1 MLQPEGSFVFSV
13 FSHTFLDELQLRLGM
28 PRLISGRPPPMAIWP
43 IFQKRATSSLRAS
56 NKGVQAY
63 VVRKISFRRPSF
75 QMNGSQP
82 LWLQAALLCR
92 RVAASFAQIIGEVV
106 QRYGR
111 IDGEQCAASFAYY
124 AFFSLF
130 PLILLLVVVG
140 TFLVPD
146 RLLAARQVVQ
156 QVEEYVPLQAKDK
169 AVLVDTIDHAIQNGW
184 RAGIFG
190 ILALIWSAL
199 RFFQALVIG
208 VNRAWGFK
216 DYNWWKLPLK
226 NLFMIGILISALL
239 FGLLAPLIFNRIKAM
254 FSLDL
259 TMFVGLA
266 PMILPP
272 AILFYGLLMFYKF
285 APRRSAR
292 FSQVWIAALL
302 ATLFL
307 EMGQN
312 IFEWYLVSFTSFNAL
327 YGVFGTIMGLLLWI
341 YFSGVILLLGGCVAA
356 TIYSPRDVEKAG
368 DSIPARIDRR
378 SKSNR

>member
-1 MLQPEGSFVFSV
+1 MLGGKSAFGE
-13 FSHTFLDELQLRLGM
+13 R
-28 PRLISGRPPPMAIWP
+28 
-43 IFQKRATSSLRAS
+43 
-56 NKGVQAY
+56 N
-63 VVRKISFRRPSF
+63 F
-75 QMNGSQP
+75 QMKGSQP
-82 LWLQAALLCR
+82 WLRVALLCQK
-92 RVAASFAQIIGEVV
+92 AATSFAQIINETF

-111 IDGEQCAASFAYY
+111 INGEQCAASFAYY

-130 PLILLLVVVG
+130 PLILLVVVVG
-140 TFLVPD
+140 TFFVPD
-146 RLLAARQVVQ
+146 RLQAARQVVQ
-156 QVEEYVPLQAKDK
+156 QVEEYVPLQTKDK
-169 AVLVDTIDHAIQNGW
+169 AMLVDTIDHAIQNGW
-184 RAGIFG
+184 RAGILG
-190 ILALIWSAL
+190 ILALIWSGL

-239 FGLLAPLIFNRIKAM
+239 FGLLAPLIFNRLKAI
-254 FSLDL
+254 FLLDL
-259 TMFVGLA
+259 TLIVGFA

-307 EMGQN
+307 ELGQN
-312 IFEWYLVSFTSFNAL
+312 VFEWYLGAFTSFNAL

-341 YFSGVILLLGGCVAA
+341 YFSGVILLLGGCIAA
-356 TIYSPRDVEKAG
+356 TIHCPRGTGLPDDRVM
-368 DSIPARIDRR
+368 ARADRPGR
-378 SKSNR
+378 DIQ

>member
-1 MLQPEGSFVFSV
+1 M
-13 FSHTFLDELQLRLGM
+13 T
-28 PRLISGRPPPMAIWP
+28 
-43 IFQKRATSSLRAS
+43 
-56 NKGVQAY
+56 
-63 VVRKISFRRPSF
+63 
-75 QMNGSQP
+75 GSQP
-82 LWLQAALLCR
+82 SWLRAGLFCR
-92 RVAASFAQIIGEVV
+92 KATGSFGRIISEAF
-106 QRYGR
+106 QRYGQ

-140 TFLVPD
+140 TFFVAD
-146 RLLAARQVVQ
+146 RTQAARDVVRQVQ
-156 QVEEYVPLQAKDK
+156 EYVPLQAKDK
-169 AVLVDTIDHAIQNGW
+169 AVLVDTIDHAIENGW

-190 ILALIWSAL
+190 ILALVWSGL

-239 FGLLAPLIFNRIKAM
+239 LGLLAPLIFNRVKTI
-254 FSLDL
+254 FYLDL
-259 TMFVGLA
+259 NMIVGLLPA
-266 PMILPP
+266 VLPP

-292 FSQVWIAALL
+292 FGQVWIAALL

-307 EMGQN
+307 ELGQN
-312 IFEWYLVSFTSFNAL
+312 VFEWYLGAFTSFNAL

-341 YFSGVILLLGGCVAA
+341 YFSGVILLLGGCIAA
-356 TIYSPRDVEKAG
+356 TIHSPQNAG
-368 DSIPARIDRR
+368 EAGNRVRARADRR
-378 SKSNR
+378 

>member
-1 MLQPEGSFVFSV
+1 MKQFYNRCKQLLILLGSEFV
-13 FSHTFLDELQLRLGM
+13 LLAKN
-28 PRLISGRPPPMAIWP
+28 IS
-43 IFQKRATSSLRAS
+43 K
-56 NKGVQAY
+56 
-63 VVRKISFRRPSF
+63 
-75 QMNGSQP
+75 
-82 LWLQAALLCR
+82 AANHY
-92 RVAASFAQIIGEVV
+92 S
-106 QRYGR
+106 R

-140 TFLVPD
+140 TLFIPN
-146 RLLAARQVVQ
+146 RILAARRVVDE
-156 QVEEYVPLQAKDK
+156 VEQFVPLQTKDK
-169 AVLVDTIDHAIQNGW
+169 AVLVLTIDNTIQNGW

-190 ILALIWSAL
+190 LLALIWSAL

-208 VNRAWGFK
+208 VNRAWGYK

-239 FGLLAPLIFNRIKAM
+239 LGLLAPLIFNRLKSILY
-254 FSLDL
+254 LDL
-259 TMFVGLA
+259 NLIVGLL
-266 PMILPP
+266 PTILPP

-307 EMGQN
+307 ELGQN
-312 IFEWYLVSFTSFNAL
+312 VFEWYLSAFTSFNAL

-341 YFSGVILLLGGCVAA
+341 YFSGVILLLGGCIAA
-356 TIYSPRDVEKAG
+356 PIHTPRNTGLPG
-368 DSIPARIDRR
+368 DRVMARADRR
-378 SKSNR
+378 S

>member
-1 MLQPEGSFVFSV
+1 M
-13 FSHTFLDELQLRLGM
+13 TR
-28 PRLISGRPPPMAIWP
+28 
-43 IFQKRATSSLRAS
+43 
-56 NKGVQAY
+56 
-63 VVRKISFRRPSF
+63 
-75 QMNGSQP
+75 SQP
-82 LWLQAALLCR
+82 LWLRVARWCRKAAL
-92 RVAASFAQIIGEVV
+92 SFARIVGEAF
-106 QRYGR
+106 QRYGQ

-140 TFLVPD
+140 TFFVPD
-146 RLLAARQVVQ
+146 RLQAARDVVKQVQ
-156 QVEEYVPLQAKDK
+156 EYVPLQTKDK
-169 AVLVDTIDHAIQNGW
+169 AVLMDTIDHAIQNGW

-190 ILALIWSAL
+190 VLALLWSGL

-239 FGLLAPLIFNRIKAM
+239 LGLLAPVIFNRLKSI
-254 FSLDL
+254 FYLDL
-259 TMFVGLA
+259 NLIVSLL

-307 EMGQN
+307 ELGQN
-312 IFEWYLVSFTSFNAL
+312 VFEWYLGAFTSFNAL

-341 YFSGVILLLGGCVAA
+341 YFSGVILLLGGCIAA
-356 TIYSPRDVEKAG
+356 TIHSPRNTGIADDRV
-368 DSIPARIDRR
+368 IARAARR
-378 SKSNR
+378 

>member
-1 MLQPEGSFVFSV
+1 MPGQFRFPSNTRLAAILVDIVGS
-13 FSHTFLDELQLRLGM
+13 
-28 PRLISGRPPPMAIWP
+28 
-43 IFQKRATSSLRAS
+43 SSDLLLHFAR
-56 NKGVQAY
+56 NERVPVYLNRQI
-63 VVRKISFRRPSF
+63 RFRRGNF
-75 QMNGSQP
+75 QMKGSQP
-82 LWLQAALLCR
+82 LWLRIALTSR
-92 RVAASFAQIIGEVV
+92 RLATSFVQIIGEAF
-106 QRYGR
+106 QTYGR
-111 IDGEQCAASFAYY
+111 INGEQCAASFAYY

-140 TFLVPD
+140 TFFIPD
-146 RLLAARQVVQ
+146 RLQAAVQVVK

-169 AVLVDTIDHAIQNGW
+169 AILVDTIVHTIQNGW
-184 RAGIFG
+184 SAGIFG
-190 ILALIWSAL
+190 ILALVWGGL

-226 NLFMIGILISALL
+226 NLFMIGILISALVL
-239 FGLLAPLIFNRIKAM
+239 GLIAPLIFNGLQTIHYM
-254 FSLDL
+254 DL
-259 TMFVGLA
+259 NLIIGGL

-307 EMGQN
+307 ELGQN
-312 IFEWYLVSFTSFNAL
+312 VFAWYLVAFSSFDAL

-341 YFSGVILLLGGCVAA
+341 YFSGVILLLGGCMAA
-356 TIYSPRDVEKAG
+356 TIHRPHNFHNVE
-368 DSIPARIDRR
+368 DSIRLPVP
-378 SKSNR
+378 

>member
-1 MLQPEGSFVFSV
+1 M
-13 FSHTFLDELQLRLGM
+13 
-28 PRLISGRPPPMAIWP
+28 
-43 IFQKRATSSLRAS
+43 K
-56 NKGVQAY
+56 
-63 VVRKISFRRPSF
+63 
-75 QMNGSQP
+75 GSQP
-82 LWLQAALLCR
+82 LWLRVALLCQR
-92 RVAASFAQIIGEVV
+92 QAASFVRLIGEVF

-140 TFLVPD
+140 TFFLPD
-146 RLLAARQVVQ
+146 RLQAARQVVK

-169 AVLVDTIDHAIQNGW
+169 TVLVDTIVHAIENGW

-190 ILALIWSAL
+190 VLALIWSAL

-226 NLFMIGILISALL
+226 NLFMIGILISALVL
-239 FGLLAPLIFNRIKAM
+239 GLLAPLIFNRLKTI
-254 FSLDL
+254 FYLDINL
-259 TMFVGLA
+259 IVGVL

-285 APRRSAR
+285 APRRPAR
-292 FSQVWIAALL
+292 FGQVWIAALL
-302 ATLFL
+302 ATLLL
-307 EMGQN
+307 ELGQN
-312 IFEWYLVSFTSFNAL
+312 VFEWYLGAFTSFNAL

-341 YFSGVILLLGGCVAA
+341 YFSGVILLLGGCIAA
-356 TIYSPRDVEKAG
+356 TIYGPRNAEHAENAVRDTQ
-368 DSIPARIDRR
+368 RQQ
-378 SKSNR
+378 

>member
-1 MLQPEGSFVFSV
+1 MKE
-13 FSHTFLDELQLRLGM
+13 
-28 PRLISGRPPPMAIWP
+28 
-43 IFQKRATSSLRAS
+43 
-56 NKGVQAY
+56 
-63 VVRKISFRRPSF
+63 
-75 QMNGSQP
+75 SQP
-82 LWLQAALLCR
+82 LWIWVALFCR
-92 RVAASFAQIIGEVV
+92 RVAGSLARIIGEAF

-140 TFLVPD
+140 TFFVPD
-146 RLLAARQVVQ
+146 RLQAARQVVKK
-156 QVEEYVPLQAKDK
+156 VEEYVPLQAKDK
-169 AVLVDTIDHAIQNGW
+169 TVLVDTIDHAIQNGW

-190 ILALIWSAL
+190 VLALIWSAL

-239 FGLLAPLIFNRIKAM
+239 LGLLAPLIFNRLRTI
-254 FSLDL
+254 FYLDL
-259 TMFVGLA
+259 NLIVGVL

-285 APRRSAR
+285 APRKPAR

-307 EMGQN
+307 ELGQN
-312 IFEWYLVSFTSFNAL
+312 VFEWYLGAFTSFNAL

-341 YFSGVILLLGGCVAA
+341 YFSGVILLLGGCIAA
-356 TIYSPRDVEKAG
+356 TIHDPRNTEKAG
-368 DSIPARIDRR
+368 DSVYAP
-378 SKSNR
+378 S

>member
-1 MLQPEGSFVFSV
+1 M
-13 FSHTFLDELQLRLGM
+13 T
-28 PRLISGRPPPMAIWP
+28 
-43 IFQKRATSSLRAS
+43 
-56 NKGVQAY
+56 
-63 VVRKISFRRPSF
+63 
-75 QMNGSQP
+75 GSQS
-82 LWLQAALLCR
+82 LWLRVARWCQKAAL
-92 RVAASFAQIIGEVV
+92 SFARIVSEAF
-106 QRYGR
+106 QRYGQ

-140 TFLVPD
+140 TFFIPD
-146 RLLAARQVVQ
+146 RLQAARNVVT
-156 QVEEYVPLQAKDK
+156 QVEEYVPLQTKDK
-169 AVLVDTIDHAIQNGW
+169 AVLVDTIDHAIENGW

-190 ILALIWSAL
+190 VLALVWSGL

-239 FGLLAPLIFNRIKAM
+239 LGLLAPLIFNRLKSIL
-254 FSLDL
+254 FLDL
-259 TMFVGLA
+259 NLIVGLL
-266 PMILPP
+266 PTILPP

-307 EMGQN
+307 ELGQN
-312 IFEWYLVSFTSFNAL
+312 VFEWYLSAFTSFNAL

-341 YFSGVILLLGGCVAA
+341 YFSGVILLLGGCIAA
-356 TIYSPRDVEKAG
+356 TIHRPRNTGLPDDRVM
-368 DSIPARIDRR
+368 ARADRR
-378 SKSNR
+378 S